1 MPTPCAILCLLAR
14 RRPCRPREEEGG
26 NRGKRSGG
34 GGVMQYLAQLLNKK
48 WAVLVMAVSDLERP
62 LLGADA
68 SNSESG

>member
-1 MPTPCAILCLLAR
+1 
-14 RRPCRPREEEGG
+14 
-26 NRGKRSGG
+26 
-34 GGVMQYLAQLLNKK
+34 MQYLAQLLNKK